1 MNLLVLGPQGSGK
14 GTQAKRISAAHALP
28 HVSTGD
34 MFRAAIASGTELG
47 RRVEPILASGDLVPD
62 ELTVALI
69 RERLSEED
77 ARDGFVLDG
86 FPRNLTQ
93 AEALDGMLAEIGR
106 GLDAVLFFDLSD
118 ELAVERI
125 RGRALDEDRDD
136 DTPEAIATPARD
148 LPRADGAGGRALP
161 RDGEARP
168 APCGAVDRR
177 GLDGD
182 RGCARPARGRGG
194 GVTARASFSSHC
206 GPGRASGRFRDRC
219 DSGSALADPG
229 SAEDRA

>member
-34 MFRAAIASGTELG
+34 MFRAAVTVGTELG

-86 FPRNLTQ
+86 FPRNLAQ

-118 ELAVERI
+118 GLAVERI
-125 RGRALDEDRDD
+125 RGRALDEGREDD
-136 DTPEAIATPARD
+136 SPDAIARRLAIYHEQTEAVVERYRATGKLVPLHAARSIEEVSTEIEAALD
-148 LPRADGAGGRALP
+148 LLEDGAA
-161 RDGEARP
+161 A
-168 APCGAVDRR
+168 
-177 GLDGD
+177 
-182 RGCARPARGRGG
+182 
-194 GVTARASFSSHC
+194 
-206 GPGRASGRFRDRC
+206 
-219 DSGSALADPG
+219 
-229 SAEDRA
+229 

>member
-14 GTQAKRISAAHALP
+14 GTQAKRISAAHGIP

-34 MFRAAIASGTELG
+34 MFRAAVTVGTELG

-62 ELTVALI
+62 DLTVALI
-69 RERLSEED
+69 RERLSEQD

-86 FPRNLTQ
+86 FPRNLAQ

-125 RGRALDEDRDD
+125 RGRALDECREDD
-136 DTPEAIATPARD
+136 SPDAIARRLAIYHEQTEAVVERYRATGKLVPLHAARSIEEVSTEIEAALD
-148 LPRADGAGGRALP
+148 LLEDGAA
-161 RDGEARP
+161 A
-168 APCGAVDRR
+168 
-177 GLDGD
+177 
-182 RGCARPARGRGG
+182 
-194 GVTARASFSSHC
+194 
-206 GPGRASGRFRDRC
+206 
-219 DSGSALADPG
+219 
-229 SAEDRA
+229 

>member
-1 MNLLVLGPQGSGK
+1 MTASASSSARFLIVGPQGSGK

-136 DTPEAIATPARD
+136 DTPEAIGRRLAIYHEQTEPVVERYRATGKLVPLHAARSIEDVSTEIEAALD
-148 LPRADGAGGRALP
+148 LLEDGAA
-161 RDGEARP
+161 A
-168 APCGAVDRR
+168 
-177 GLDGD
+177 
-182 RGCARPARGRGG
+182 
-194 GVTARASFSSHC
+194 
-206 GPGRASGRFRDRC
+206 
-219 DSGSALADPG
+219 
-229 SAEDRA
+229 

>member
-14 GTQAKRISAAHALP
+14 GTQAKRISAAHGIP

-34 MFRAAIASGTELG
+34 MFRAAVTVGTELG

-62 ELTVALI
+62 DLTVALI
-69 RERLSEED
+69 RERLSQHD

-86 FPRNLTQ
+86 FPRNLAQ

-125 RGRALDEDRDD
+125 RGRALDEGRDD
-136 DTPEAIATPARD
+136 DSPDAIARRLAIYHEQTEPVVERYRATGKLVPLHAARSIEEVSTEIEAALD
-148 LPRADGAGGRALP
+148 LLEDGAA
-161 RDGEARP
+161 A
-168 APCGAVDRR
+168 
-177 GLDGD
+177 
-182 RGCARPARGRGG
+182 
-194 GVTARASFSSHC
+194 
-206 GPGRASGRFRDRC
+206 
-219 DSGSALADPG
+219 
-229 SAEDRA
+229 

>member
-69 RERLSEED
+69 RGRLSEED

-125 RGRALDEDRDD
+125 RGRALDEGRDD
-136 DTPEAIATPARD
+136 DTPEAIGRRLAIYHEQTEPVVERYRATGKLVPLHAARSIEDVSTEIEAALD
-148 LPRADGAGGRALP
+148 LLEDGAA
-161 RDGEARP
+161 A
-168 APCGAVDRR
+168 
-177 GLDGD
+177 
-182 RGCARPARGRGG
+182 
-194 GVTARASFSSHC
+194 
-206 GPGRASGRFRDRC
+206 
-219 DSGSALADPG
+219 
-229 SAEDRA
+229 